1 MFIECPLNIHQT
13 FIEYPFSIVNIQSV
27 KKQNK
32 EYKFK
37 NIQEDNK
44 MKKLVALLMVVSFL
58 TTNTAVAFAEQRVNE
73 RGRVSGRVEQIQPDR
88 RVIVNQPVQPDR
100 RPIVNQ
106 PVQPDR
112 RPIVNQPIQ
121 SNTKK
126 NSMTPLKF
134 LGIGAAIIAIAAV
147 VNSK

>member
-1 MFIECPLNIHQT
+1 
-13 FIEYPFSIVNIQSV
+13 
-27 KKQNK
+27 
-32 EYKFK
+32 
-37 NIQEDNK
+37 

-112 RPIVNQPIQ
+112 RPIVNQPVQPDRRPIVNQPVQ

-134 LGIGAAIIAIAAV
+134 LGIGAAIIAIAAIA
-147 VNSK
+147 NSK